1 MGRFTYA
8 LICVGMALYWPMLR
22 RNALFYSLAGHDAT
36 PLEAVGWYSVFL
48 LFVACAVALCL
59 WRKPAVTR
67 RLLIVLGAVFSL
79 QAMCKVVEMAAHPQG
94 ALATFFAWTSVACFA
109 VVLVALTYLWAS
121 TCVAQGGRTAA
132 LLAVGSFAASFL
144 VKEFWTIPGLGGL
157 VCMAAAPLISLGLW
171 WLSHRACTAGN
182 AHTDAPVSPVV
193 PAPFPRALVA
203 ILAVFLVAG
212 GVVRGFVYGSPNGA
226 SVVTSVPQDL
236 LTLLFAGILLGMLAL
251 RGKRAERLQAAW
263 SLGALLVFA
272 GLLLMLA
279 LPGEGRQLGG
289 ALVVVGR
296 TCLGLLFWIILV
308 DLVRSGA
315 YSLLGTFGVVFLM
328 VEVLS
333 SFLGYVVVPELLN
346 MFDSATTNVVTLTLT
361 AIAFALIAATMVF
374 FNRTRLEEAPL
385 PMAASQPLVEPA
397 VPGEA
402 GGVTPDVFAA
412 RGLTER
418 EAEVAVLLAA
428 GHSQRK
434 ISEVLSV
441 SIGTVQSH
449 IKAIYRKFDIHSRQE
464 FIDALQQEQA

>member
-1 MGRFTYA
+1 MGLLTYA
-8 LICVGMALYWPMLR
+8 LICVGMACYWPMLR
-22 RNALFYSLAGHDAT
+22 RNALFYSLAGHDT
-36 PLEAVGWYSVFL
+36 TLLEAVGWYSVFL
-48 LFVACAVALCL
+48 LLVACVVALCL
-59 WRKPAVTR
+59 WRKPTVSK
-67 RLLIVLGAVFSL
+67 RLTAVLGVIFSV
-79 QAMCKVVEMAAHPQG
+79 QAACKIIEVAAHPQG
-94 ALATFFAWTSVACFA
+94 AMAALCAWVSVACFA

-121 TCVAQGGRTAA
+121 SCVAHGGRTAA
-132 LLAVGSFAASFL
+132 LLAAGSFAVSFL
-144 VKEFWTIPGLGGL
+144 VKELWMLPGLGGL
-157 VCMAAAPLISLGLW
+157 VCMAMAPLMSLGLW
-171 WLSHRACTAGN
+171 WLSYRTGATCADI
-182 AHTDAPVSPVV
+182 AVSPVV
-193 PAPFPRALVA
+193 HTPFPRALVA

-212 GVVRGFVYGSPNGA
+212 GVVRGFVYGSPNG
-226 SVVTSVPQDL
+226 SSMVTNIPQDA
-236 LTLLFAGILLGMLAL
+236 LTLLFAGILIGVLAIC
-251 RGKRAERLQAAW
+251 GERPGRVQAAW

-279 LPGEGRQLGG
+279 LPGEGQQLGG

-333 SFLGYVVVPELLN
+333 SFLGYIAVPELLG
-346 MFDSATTNVVTLTLT
+346 MFDSTATNAVTLTLT

-374 FNRTRLEEAPL
+374 FNRTRAEGEEPL
-385 PMAASQPLVEPA
+385 PAPAAQSSPEPLTVEDTNGDAAS
-397 VPGEA
+397 
-402 GGVTPDVFAA
+402 DIFAA

-418 EAEVAVLLAA
+418 EAEVAALLAA